1 MSPYSGLSLLPR
13 SEIRRISQALAD
25 TLQTAYGALQ
35 SDADALALK
44 IAAQIARGEVPSE
57 DWLLRQPAYQRL
69 QAQLAGYLDDLGVQ
83 VNQLT
88 TDGVPVVVQ
97 SAIETAKDAAL
108 IASGAAVTG
117 TQIAIESA
125 FDVIPLDE
133 LLQLVI
139 SDRNPE
145 LQTLLASFGSDGGT
159 NLQRELVSAVARGV
173 SPRDLRKTLADIL
186 QITHARALTISR
198 TEILRASRNA
208 QLLSYERSGV
218 VTEWVWHT
226 NVTADSCIACILMH
240 GTVHPFDE
248 PMTTHPNCKC
258 AMVPKTKS
266 WAEINPTLANLPDTR
281 VEIESG
287 EDAFRKLPEKAQKNI
302 LTPSVWNLWHN
313 GSASFADLVTPYS
326 HPTYGAFNLPATL
339 REIRQRV

>member
-13 SEIRRISQALAD
+13 SEIQRISQALAD

-173 SPRDLRKTLADIL
+173 SPRDLRK
-186 QITHARALTISR
+186 
-198 TEILRASRNA
+198 N
-208 QLLSYERSGV
+208 
-218 VTEWVWHT
+218 
-226 NVTADSCIACILMH
+226 
-240 GTVHPFDE
+240 
-248 PMTTHPNCKC
+248 
-258 AMVPKTKS
+258 
-266 WAEINPTLANLPDTR
+266 TR
-281 VEIESG
+281 
-287 EDAFRKLPEKAQKNI
+287 
-302 LTPSVWNLWHN
+302 
-313 GSASFADLVTPYS
+313 
-326 HPTYGAFNLPATL
+326 
-339 REIRQRV
+339 